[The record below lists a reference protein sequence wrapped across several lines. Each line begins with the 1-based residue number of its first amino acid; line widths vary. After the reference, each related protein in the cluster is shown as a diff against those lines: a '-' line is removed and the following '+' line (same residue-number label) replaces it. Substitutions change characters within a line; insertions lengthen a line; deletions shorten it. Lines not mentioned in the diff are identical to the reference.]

1 MTYGKQ
7 WEFGFVTR
15 RNNMDFK
22 EQYQN
27 YEQKLNQLKSQCT
40 EAEKQAIVA
49 ETNLNNLRQQRET
62 LIEECET
69 FAGVSMDKVPEVL
82 QQKKEELDAIMAKLA
97 TIDTTGPVT
106 QEKLDAIK
114 AIADEFSINPVE

>member
-1 MTYGKQ
+1 
-7 WEFGFVTR
+7 
-15 RNNMDFK
+15 MDFK

>member
-1 MTYGKQ
+1 
-7 WEFGFVTR
+7 
-15 RNNMDFK
+15 MDFK

-27 YEQKLNQLKSQCT
+27 YEQKLNQLKNQCS

-62 LIEECET
+62 LVEECET
-69 FAGVSMDKVPEVL
+69 FAGVSIDKVPEVL
-82 QQKKEELDAIMAKLA
+82 KQKTEELDAIMAKLA

-114 AIADEFSINPVE
+114 AIADEFSVNPVE

>member
-1 MTYGKQ
+1 
-7 WEFGFVTR
+7 
-15 RNNMDFK
+15 MDFK

-40 EAEKQAIVA
+40 EAEKQSIIA
-49 ETNLNNLRQQRET
+49 ETNLNNLRHQREDI
-62 LIEECET
+62 IEECET

-82 QQKKEELDAIMAKLA
+82 KQKTEELEAIMTKLSS
-97 TIDTTGPVT
+97 IDTTGPVT

-114 AIADEFSINPVE
+114 AIADEFSVNPVE

>member
-1 MTYGKQ
+1 
-7 WEFGFVTR
+7 
-15 RNNMDFK
+15 MDFK

-27 YEQKLNQLKSQCT
+27 YEQKLNQLKSQCA

-69 FAGVSMDKVPEVL
+69 FAGVPIDKAPEVL
-82 QQKKEELDAIMAKLA
+82 QQKTEELDAIMAKLA

-106 QEKLDAIK
+106 QDKLDAIK
-114 AIADEFSINPVE
+114 AIADEFSVNPVE